1 MAKIDE
7 EIKCKHLLHWSGEQ
21 GIELFNSWD
30 LSADGPKKLDNYWER
45 FEHFVKPHS
54 NELIA
59 AWELHTLSQGTL
71 S

>member
-7 EIKCKHLLHWSGEQ
+7 EIKCKHLSHWSREQ

-30 LSADGPKKLDNYWER
+30 LSADEQKKLDNYWER
-45 FEHFVKPHS
+45 SEHFVKPHS

-59 AWELHTLSQGTL
+59 AWELHTISQGTL